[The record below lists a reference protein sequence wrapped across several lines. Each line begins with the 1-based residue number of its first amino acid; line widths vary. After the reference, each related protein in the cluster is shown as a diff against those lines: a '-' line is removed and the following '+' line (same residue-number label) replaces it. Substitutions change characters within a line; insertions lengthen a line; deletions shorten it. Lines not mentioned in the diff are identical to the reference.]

1 MSGKI
6 LKAGVIGGGV
16 FGGHHA
22 HKYQA
27 DPRVELVGVYDLD
40 AERTEALA
48 ETLGVRA
55 FDNMDNMLDLLD
67 IVTIACPPV
76 THASAAA
83 AALEYGKHVLIEKPI
98 TTSVSEAELLIMV
111 ADLQK
116 VVLACGHQERLVF
129 EAMGL
134 FAASEKP
141 LRIESVREGPW
152 TGRSA
157 DVSVTLDLMVHD
169 MDLALAL
176 MGEQPEAI
184 KAQGGCKHGVSADW
198 LDAELTFGNGA
209 VAHFEASRVAEA
221 RMRTMRI
228 VYPSGEVKIDF
239 LARTFENSSKVALN
253 ANFAQTPAGRDPLGA
268 NVARFIDAVLGAAP
282 RPAVT
287 GTEAAAA
294 LKLGLDT
301 DKAAGL
307 PSLSV

>member
-1 MSGKI
+1 MKT

-27 DPRVELVGVYDLD
+27 DERVELIGVYDLD
-40 AERTEALA
+40 PERTEALA
-48 ETLGVRA
+48 DTLGVRA

-98 TTSVSEAELLIMV
+98 TTCLGEAEVLLMV

-116 VVLACGHQERLVF
+116 LVLACGHQERLVF
-129 EAMGL
+129 DAMGL
-134 FAASEKP
+134 FAAAEKP

-169 MDLALAL
+169 LDLVLTL
-176 MGEQPEAI
+176 MGEAPEAI
-184 KAQGGCKHGVSADW
+184 RARAEKKHGVSADW
-198 LDAELTFGNGA
+198 LDAEFTFANGA
-209 VAHFEASRVAEA
+209 EARFTASRVADE
-221 RMRTMRI
+221 RKRTMRV
-228 VYPSGEVKIDF
+228 VYPSGEVNVDF
-239 LARTFENSSKVALN
+239 LERTFENSSKVAIN
-253 ANFAQTPAGRDPLGA
+253 ADFALTPAGRDPLGA
-268 NVARFIDAVLGAAP
+268 NVGRFIDAVLGLAP

-287 GTEAAAA
+287 GAEATAA
-294 LKLGLDT
+294 LKLGLAT
-301 DKAAGL
+301 DAAAGL
-307 PSLSV
+307 PSLSFS